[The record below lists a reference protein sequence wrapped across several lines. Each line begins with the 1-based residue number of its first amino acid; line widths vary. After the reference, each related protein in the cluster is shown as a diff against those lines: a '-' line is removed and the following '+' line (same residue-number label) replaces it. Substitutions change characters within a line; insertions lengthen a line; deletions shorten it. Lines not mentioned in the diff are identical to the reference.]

1 MRKNFTF
8 NLLVN
13 KYIIIFVSGRKWEKN
28 MFFGSYN
35 HLLDDKNR
43 LLIPSKFRGLV
54 GSKLYILKGYD
65 GCLSLYTFEDFEK
78 YVSHFQELPFE
89 NKLSRDVTRIA
100 LASVS
105 ELEVDK
111 ASRVQI
117 PTALISKYSIT
128 KEVVVV
134 GMIDHLEVWSKS
146 SWEAYEKEN
155 ESKFEEKQEKLL
167 EKKNG

>member
-1 MRKNFTF
+1 
-8 NLLVN
+8 
-13 KYIIIFVSGRKWEKN
+13 
-28 MFFGSYN
+28 MFFGSYI
-35 HLLDDKNR
+35 HLLDEKNR

-78 YVSHFQELPFE
+78 YISHFQELRFE
-89 NKLSRDVTRIA
+89 DKLARDVTRIA

-117 PTALISKYSIT
+117 PMALISKYSIS

-134 GMIDHLEVWSKS
+134 GMIDHLEVWSKEV
-146 SWEAYEKEN
+146 WEAYEKEN
-155 ESKFEEKQEKLL
+155 ESKFEEKQQTLL